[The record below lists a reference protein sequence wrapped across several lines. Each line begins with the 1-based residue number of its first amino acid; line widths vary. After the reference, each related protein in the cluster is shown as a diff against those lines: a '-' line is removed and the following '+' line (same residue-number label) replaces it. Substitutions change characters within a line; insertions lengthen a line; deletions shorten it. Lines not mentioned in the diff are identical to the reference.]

1 LLSEIANYLQT
12 PKFFIF
18 TFLCAF
24 MQTAKKFLEN
34 SEKKAFDLKHRQT
47 INFNIGKY
55 DDAVKKGQKQ
65 YINHELAR
73 ERASYLKTQAIAH
86 LDELLL
92 DFEENF
98 TKRGG
103 KVIWAVDAASALKNI
118 WEIFQRYGAKSVVK
132 SKSMTTEEIH
142 LNEFLEKKVVETVE
156 TDLGEYIVQLA
167 GQKPYHIVTPAMHMS
182 KQDVADLFVEKLR
195 ISPTDDAQA
204 LTLTARRI
212 LREKYLEAP
221 IGITGA
227 NFLIADVGAIAITE
241 NEGNARMTTTF
252 PKVHIAIAGI
262 EKIIPKL
269 EQLDLFWHLLATS
282 GTGQKMT
289 VYNTIYF
296 GPRQANETDGPDE
309 MYVILL
315 DNGRTRLLAD
325 PEKREALNC
334 IRCGACLNACPVYK
348 NIGGHSY
355 ETTYSGPIGSVIT
368 PQLAGMKEYK
378 HLSFASSLCGACSSV
393 CPVKIN
399 IHNLLLLNRKQS
411 VEEKRTTRLE
421 RLGFLLWK
429 KAMLNR
435 KLMDWLSAK
444 TKNKWL
450 NRLFGKTW
458 GKKRTMPQI
467 APKSF
472 AQQWEERM
480 KIR

>member
-1 LLSEIANYLQT
+1 MKTQDI
-12 PKFFIF
+12 
-18 TFLCAF
+18 
-24 MQTAKKFLEN
+24 FLEK
-34 SEKKAFDLKHRQT
+34 SEHKAFDLKHRQT
-47 INFNIGKY
+47 INFNMGKY
-55 DDAVKKGQKQ
+55 DGAVKNGLKQ
-65 YINHELAR
+65 YSNHELAR
-73 ERASYLKTQAIAH
+73 ERASFLKTQAIAH

-103 KVIWAVDAASALKNI
+103 KVLWAENGESALKQI
-118 WEIFQRYGAKSVVK
+118 WQIFERHRAKSTVK

-182 KQDVADLFVEKLR
+182 KQDIADLFVEKLR
-195 ISPTDDAQA
+195 ISPTTDAQE

-212 LREKYLEAP
+212 LREKYTSTD

-241 NEGNARMTTTF
+241 NEGNARMSTTF
-252 PKVHIAIAGI
+252 PKVHIAIVGI

-289 VYNTIYF
+289 VYNTVFF
-296 GPRQANETDGPDE
+296 GPKQMDETDGPEE
-309 MYVILL
+309 MYVVLL
-315 DNGRTRLLAD
+315 DNGRTKLLAD

-355 ETTYSGPIGSVIT
+355 DTTYSGPIGSVIT
-368 PQLAGMKEYK
+368 PHLANMKEYK
-378 HLSFASSLCGACSSV
+378 HLSYASSLCGACSAV

-411 VEEKRTTRLE
+411 VEEGHTSFSE
-421 RLGFLLWK
+421 RMGFRFWK
-429 KAMLNR
+429 KGMLSR

-444 TKNKWL
+444 TKNKL
-450 NRLFGKTW
+450 IKKFFGKTW
-458 GKKRTMPQI
+458 GKKRTLPEV
-467 APKSF
+467 KNKTF
-472 AQQWEERM
+472 AQQWEEKM
-480 KIR
+480 KP